1 VIAGVEGCKNT
12 QYKRI
17 LRIMEARI
25 RRDNLLNISL
35 DV

>member
-1 VIAGVEGCKNT
+1 VIAGVGGCKDT

-17 LRIMEARI
+17 LRTMEATF